1 LAGDFRCYD
10 EGRKMVLV
18 YFGIVLACVL
28 VIMKIFM
35 GRNIENPPENLTDD
49 EILNI
54 ARAGKKIQAIK
65 WYRSLHNV
73 GLKDAKKAVEEMI
86 LKS

>member
-1 LAGDFRCYD
+1 
-10 EGRKMVLV
+10 MVLV